1 MPPVYGLAD
10 PLSKA
15 DRCVTMPRMARPRL
29 NIGALLRS
37 QMEYDKLRGPAPRV
51 LVLESKYWIDQAC
64 LHAGARMG
72 WEMARAPVANVGA
85 MPREMLGTLLEL
97 LPAFRPDFAL
107 TVNLGGMDE
116 QGILAE
122 IFETLGVPLVTWF
135 VDDPRTVLMGRT
147 VYASPLSIALTWER
161 AYVPYL
167 QACGFPRVLPL
178 PLAADLTWFN
188 GVPAD
193 SWHDSPSFVGNSMAA
208 FSRREWD
215 WIAGRPALAMA
226 VVDAL
231 ESGRVTRESFAGDI
245 RELLGPAADTF
256 DPDEVRQAELYFFI
270 EATRRMR
277 AEAVS
282 TLAPLGLV
290 ALGDEGWQAVT
301 PHHGPFVHYE
311 QELAA
316 HYRNCPVNL
325 NLTSIQ
331 MATAVNQRVFDCP
344 AAGGFLLTDAQQDI
358 ASLFDSGSEMVCFST
373 LDECEA
379 LMGHYLAHPE
389 ERKALVDR
397 ARARVLAE
405 HTYEHRLR
413 AIGEIVR
420 EHLGC

>member
-1 MPPVYGLAD
+1 
-10 PLSKA
+10 
-15 DRCVTMPRMARPRL
+15 
-29 NIGALLRS
+29 
-37 QMEYDKLRGPAPRV
+37 
-51 LVLESKYWIDQAC
+51 
-64 LHAGARMG
+64 MG

-85 MPREMLGTLLEL
+85 MPREMLGALLEM

-122 IFETLGVPLVTWF
+122 IFDTLGVPLVTWF

-147 VYASPLSIALTWER
+147 VYATPLSIALTWER
-161 AYVPYL
+161 AYIPYL
-167 QACGFPRVLPL
+167 QSCGFPCVLPL

-188 GVPAD
+188 GTPVD
-193 SWHDSPSFVGNSMAA
+193 SWQTAPSFVGNSMAE

-215 WIAGRPALAMA
+215 WIAGRPALALA

-245 RELLGPAADTF
+245 RVLLGPAADTF
-256 DPDEVRQAELYFFI
+256 DADEVRQAELYFFI

-282 TLAPLGLV
+282 SLAPLGLV
-290 ALGDEGWQAVT
+290 ALGDDGWRDVT
-301 PHHGPFVHYE
+301 PHHSPFVHYE

-316 HYRNCPVNL
+316 HYRTCPVNL

-344 AAGGFLLTDAQQDI
+344 AAGGFLLTDAQQDL
-358 ASLFDSGSEMVCFST
+358 ATLFEPGSESACFST
-373 LDECEA
+373 LTECA
-379 LMGHYLAHPE
+379 DLLAHYLEHPE
-389 ERKALVDR
+389 ERIALVQR
-397 ARARVLAE
+397 ARARILAE
-405 HTYEHRLR
+405 HTYEHRLH
-413 AIGEIVR
+413 AITAIVR
-420 EHLGC
+420 EHLGL